1 MEFTEDDENMD
12 PEIPEEQRTILDRMR
27 RLSGETGGDVVTLSP
42 FSVSSRLNF
51 GLPGPEKGP
60 HISEKPKL
68 IVKPPPGF
76 LAPSSLQASSS
87 NGLNLSGLDLSA
99 SSGSSKGAPLSA
111 LTSRSHPDTHS
122 GSSVGLL
129 ASSHLSSAR
138 PSLGMLASSSQSSS
152 GANKPTLGMLASSH
166 LSNAQSPS
174 ESSGLT
180 PGANKPTLGMLASS
194 HFSSTQSSSH
204 LGGSKPSLGM
214 LASSHLSSASG
225 LSSANKPSLD
235 MLASSHLTLNPKPS
249 SLLSST
255 DNHSLG
261 ALASSTPML
270 SSLGSSGSDNM
281 PSLGLLASNHL
292 SSGKPDSNLGENV
305 LGVKCVSPIQSDINL
320 LSALKLSSEEEI
332 KPKEELVIRKQEE
345 DVPNIDIFVSKRTF
359 GKMKS
364 ILRMRGKTPF
374 AFPLTR

>member
-1 MEFTEDDENMD
+1 
-12 PEIPEEQRTILDRMR
+12 
-27 RLSGETGGDVVTLSP
+27 
-42 FSVSSRLNF
+42 
-51 GLPGPEKGP
+51 
-60 HISEKPKL
+60 
-68 IVKPPPGF
+68 
-76 LAPSSLQASSS
+76 
-87 NGLNLSGLDLSA
+87 
-99 SSGSSKGAPLSA
+99 
-111 LTSRSHPDTHS
+111 
-122 GSSVGLL
+122 
-129 ASSHLSSAR
+129 
-138 PSLGMLASSSQSSS
+138 
-152 GANKPTLGMLASSH
+152 
-166 LSNAQSPS
+166 
-174 ESSGLT
+174 
-180 PGANKPTLGMLASS
+180 MLASS
-194 HFSSTQSSSH
+194 HFSTAQSSSQSSS
-204 LGGSKPSLGM
+204 LTFGGSKPSLGM

-235 MLASSHLTLNPKPS
+235 MLASPHLTLNPKPS

-292 SSGKPDSNLGENV
+292 SSGNPDLNLEKNV
-305 LGVKCVSPIQSDINL
+305 LGVKCVSPVQSDINL

-364 ILRMRGKTPF
+364 ILRKRVKTPF
-374 AFPLTR
+374 ALPLTR

>member
-1 MEFTEDDENMD
+1 
-12 PEIPEEQRTILDRMR
+12 
-27 RLSGETGGDVVTLSP
+27 
-42 FSVSSRLNF
+42 
-51 GLPGPEKGP
+51 
-60 HISEKPKL
+60 
-68 IVKPPPGF
+68 
-76 LAPSSLQASSS
+76 
-87 NGLNLSGLDLSA
+87 
-99 SSGSSKGAPLSA
+99 
-111 LTSRSHPDTHS
+111 
-122 GSSVGLL
+122 
-129 ASSHLSSAR
+129 
-138 PSLGMLASSSQSSS
+138 
-152 GANKPTLGMLASSH
+152 
-166 LSNAQSPS
+166 
-174 ESSGLT
+174 
-180 PGANKPTLGMLASS
+180 
-194 HFSSTQSSSH
+194 
-204 LGGSKPSLGM
+204 
-214 LASSHLSSASG
+214 
-225 LSSANKPSLD
+225 

-374 AFPLTR
+374 ALPLTRKWARKTPVQPKTSLQEIYLNKDRFRFDTPSPDDIVMQAQHQSRAFNRLNIAK

>member
-1 MEFTEDDENMD
+1 
-12 PEIPEEQRTILDRMR
+12 
-27 RLSGETGGDVVTLSP
+27 
-42 FSVSSRLNF
+42 
-51 GLPGPEKGP
+51 
-60 HISEKPKL
+60 
-68 IVKPPPGF
+68 
-76 LAPSSLQASSS
+76 
-87 NGLNLSGLDLSA
+87 
-99 SSGSSKGAPLSA
+99 
-111 LTSRSHPDTHS
+111 
-122 GSSVGLL
+122 
-129 ASSHLSSAR
+129 
-138 PSLGMLASSSQSSS
+138 MLASSSQSSS

-235 MLASSHLTLNPKPS
+235 VLASSHLTLNPKPS

-292 SSGKPDSNLGENV
+292 SSGKPDSNLGKNV

-320 LSALKLSSEEEI
+320 LSALKLSEEEI
-332 KPKEELVIRKQEE
+332 KPKEEL
-345 DVPNIDIFVSKRTF
+345 
-359 GKMKS
+359 
-364 ILRMRGKTPF
+364 
-374 AFPLTR
+374 